1 MRVMRAS
8 VFLICA
14 VLCASMASAKDAV
27 PVAADPALERR
38 TTRLAEELRCLVC
51 QNQSLADSNAPL
63 ALDLK
68 EQIREQVK
76 AGRTDAQVVGFM
88 VERYGDFVL
97 YRPPF
102 KATTVFL
109 WAGPFLILAAAV
121 VGLFWTLRRRRG
133 IPAERELSDEDRAR
147 AAALLAGKP
156 GAAPTDTP

>member
-1 MRVMRAS
+1 MRRLAALLLGAM
-8 VFLICA
+8 
-14 VLCASMASAKDAV
+14 LCAACAGAWSKDAT

-51 QNQSLADSNAPL
+51 QNQSLADSHAPL

-76 AGRTDAQVVGFM
+76 AGRTDEQVVGFM

-102 KATTVFL
+102 KATTAFL
-109 WAGPFLILAAAV
+109 WAGPFLILAIAIA
-121 VGLFWTLRRRRG
+121 GLFWNLRRRRG
-133 IPAERELSDEDRAR
+133 IPAERELSDADRTR

-156 GAAPTDTP
+156 ADPPAEKP